1 MVDFIEFLRLFDQG
15 RGSKWSI
22 VLNFFDFLTFRPGE
36 GLNRCMYWNFS
47 TIRPGGRVLMVNFLE
62 FFLLFDQWGGGG
74 GGWKVGS
81 GRRQKSMVRVLGT
94 ILLTLSKKMGIF
106 FIFEVKM
113 GKPLA
118 KWPIKYAISQG
129 KSPFVGNSPYIPPNL
144 ASPLNI
150 KLRSENTK
158 IP

>member
-1 MVDFIEFLRLFDQG
+1 MV
-15 RGSKWSI
+15 
-22 VLNFFDFLTFRPGE
+22 
-36 GLNRCMYWNFS
+36 Y
-47 TIRPGGRVLMVNFLE
+47 FLE

-74 GGWKVGS
+74 GGGGGKVGS

-118 KWPIKYAISQG
+118 K
-129 KSPFVGNSPYIPPNL
+129 
-144 ASPLNI
+144 
-150 KLRSENTK
+150 
-158 IP
+158 